1 MRATQYIS
9 KSESRKKLTAAYRA
23 IYGVGALSLL
33 LGILANNVKTKTPD
47 TEVLVILFLS
57 LGVLYLFLG
66 FLVQRKS
73 IVALSIAVAG
83 MVLNA
88 LAGIYNLLQTGA
100 PTGLIVPAIFFS
112 QTWQGFKAIQALKR
126 GA

>member
-1 MRATQYIS
+1 MRATQYKS

-33 LGILANNVKTKTPD
+33 LGILANNVRTKAPD

-83 MVLNA
+83 IVLNA

-112 QTWQGFKAIQALKR
+112 QTWQGFKAIQDLKR
-126 GA
+126 SA